1 VRRRFVCRQPESSA
15 NNDRGLDLSGKQRQ
29 QTDGG
34 RKALGYGRT
43 NVQGCACSEMNGVS
57 VNRTGDGLAED
68 SAE

>member
-34 RKALGYGRT
+34 RKALGCGR
-43 NVQGCACSEMNGVS
+43 NKLQGCACGEMNGVS
-57 VNRTGDGLAED
+57 VNGTRDGLAED